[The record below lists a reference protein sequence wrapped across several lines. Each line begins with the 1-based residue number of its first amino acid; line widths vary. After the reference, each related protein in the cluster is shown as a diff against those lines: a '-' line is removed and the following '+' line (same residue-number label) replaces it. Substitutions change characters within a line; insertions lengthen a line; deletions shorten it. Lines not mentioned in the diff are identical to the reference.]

1 MTAVSSTS
9 LNTSWLVPADPNGL
23 ITRYTVGY
31 TPVLSYS
38 NISYTSTS
46 SNMTTTSSNTTHQL
60 LADLL
65 KGTSY
70 SINITA
76 YTFVGAG
83 PSSTDECITYTLED
97 GKSSS
102 SKLFICYTCDF
113 VSHLPFSLSMC
124 SVFAAPDGSPR
135 DLSAYSDT
143 SMSLIVKWEV
153 PEASVQNGIITHHL
167 VTYTSSRSGRKM
179 VVNTTRLLERLKGLE
194 IFTDY
199 NITVAAGTSVGVG
212 PITSIIIKTL
222 NDS

>member
-1 MTAVSSTS
+1 MTITS
-9 LNTSWLVPADPNGL
+9 G
-23 ITRYTVGY
+23 
-31 TPVLSYS
+31 
-38 NISYTSTS
+38 
-46 SNMTTTSSNTTHQL
+46 NTTHQL
-60 LADLL
+60 LTDLL

-83 PSSTDECITYTLED
+83 PSSTDQCITYTLED
-97 GKSSS
+97 SKLSS

-113 VSHLPFSLSMC
+113 VNHLSFSLSVC
-124 SVFAAPDGSPR
+124 SFFAAPDGSPR

-143 SMSLIVKWEV
+143 STSLVVKWVV
-153 PEASVQNGIITHHL
+153 PEADVQNGFITHHL
-167 VTYTSSRSGRKM
+167 VTYTSSRSGRTKEL
-179 VVNTTRLLERLKGLE
+179 NTTRLLERLKGLE

-212 PITSIIIKTL
+212 PIASIIIKTL